1 MIDAAQLRRAHDKW
15 NPRSLAQQGAERD
28 ADPMPPAREAVELSD
43 LYLAPIGMGCR
54 ACPPNASNASAGCV
68 SYKVATTRSEARTR
82 MTRGEKKVLYVI
94 AAGVGFGLV
103 IGTAGVFTVLL
114 APVPV
119 AIPFVVSLWLAI
131 IGAIATV
138 VRNYKNIGNGPPG
151 TPN

>member
-1 MIDAAQLRRAHDKW
+1 M
-15 NPRSLAQQGAERD
+15 
-28 ADPMPPAREAVELSD
+28 
-43 LYLAPIGMGCR
+43 
-54 ACPPNASNASAGCV
+54 
-68 SYKVATTRSEARTR
+68 TT
-82 MTRGEKKVLYVI
+82 GEKKVLYVI